1 MQTQHIIEHFFSI
14 SEAAR
19 VLGYEKSTIYS
30 RVKAGRIKT
39 VQIDGAKR
47 IPRSELLRYINAAQS
62 VSA

>member
-1 MQTQHIIEHFFSI
+1 MQTQHAIEHFFSI

-19 VLGYEKSTIYS
+19 VLGYEKSTLYA

-39 VQIDGAKR
+39 VQLDGAKR
-47 IPRSELLRYINAAQS
+47 ISRSELLRYINAAQP